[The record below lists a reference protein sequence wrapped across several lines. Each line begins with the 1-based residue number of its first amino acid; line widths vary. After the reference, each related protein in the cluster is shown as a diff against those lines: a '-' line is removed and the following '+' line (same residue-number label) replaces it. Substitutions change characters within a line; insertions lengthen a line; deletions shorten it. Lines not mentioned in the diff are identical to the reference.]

1 MLPSV
6 PRSSLDV
13 QSIDWRGLPTRFMP
27 EGELETLIALVHS
40 VEQPRHIIEFGVNV
54 GRTAKAIMENVPGIE
69 HYTGIDVPLDY
80 VPALAIQNDNAVPNP
95 GEMVLSD
102 PRFHLIIRPRGSLDL
117 TVTDLAPCDAAF
129 IDGDHS
135 REAVM
140 HDSFLAR
147 ALVRPGGIIVWHDY
161 HELGTVDVKAVLDEM
176 HLAGDAIWHVDT
188 TWMAFERKPATN
200 A

>member
-27 EGELETLIALVHS
+27 EGELETLIALVRS

-54 GRTAKAIMENVPGIE
+54 GPTAKAIMENVPGIE

-117 TVTDLAPCDAAF
+117 TVTDLASCDVAF

-135 REAVM
+135 REVVL
-140 HDSFLAR
+140 HDTALAR
-147 ALVRPGGIIVWHDY
+147 ALTRSGGIIVWHDY
-161 HELGTVDVKAVLDEM
+161 HDLGTVDVKAVLDEL
-176 HLAGDAIWHVDT
+176 HLSGDAIWHVDT
-188 TWMAFERKPATN
+188 TWMAFERKPTTN